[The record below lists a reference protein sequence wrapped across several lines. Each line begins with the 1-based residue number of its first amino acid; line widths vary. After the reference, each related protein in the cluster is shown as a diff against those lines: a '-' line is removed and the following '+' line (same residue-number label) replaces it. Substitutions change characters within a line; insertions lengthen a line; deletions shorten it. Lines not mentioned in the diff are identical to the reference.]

1 MRCTETYYQVCREL
15 IDEVCELFD
24 HPAYFHLG
32 MDEENIEHQKYAS
45 IATVRGENLWFHD
58 LYYLAECCERNNARP
73 WIWSDYYWD
82 HPDAFKRRMPRSIL
96 QSNWSYNLV
105 LPKGA
110 DGKYPNHRYQAYVDL
125 NEMGYDQV
133 MTASCWCCHANMEQ
147 TVRIALDNN
156 FSREHLAGFM
166 IAPWMFTT
174 ELARYTLL
182 DNAHRM
188 GMVRRWYEKDLE
200 G

>member
-1 MRCTETYYQVCREL
+1 
-15 IDEVCELFD
+15 
-24 HPAYFHLG
+24 
-32 MDEENIEHQKYAS
+32 
-45 IATVRGENLWFHD
+45 
-58 LYYLAECCERNNARP
+58 
-73 WIWSDYYWD
+73 
-82 HPDAFKRRMPRSIL
+82 MPKSAL
-96 QSNWSYNLV
+96 QSNWSYHYV
-105 LPKGA
+105 QPKGP
-110 DGKYPNHRYQAYVDL
+110 DGKYPSIGYQTYVDL
-125 NEMGYDQV
+125 NELGYDQV
-133 MTASCWCCHANMEQ
+133 MTGSCWGHHGNMEQ
-147 TVRIALDNN
+147 TVRIALDNH